1 MAFSTELGSLK
12 NLYANTKKSQRAK
25 AILRMKSNVK
35 RLPNF
40 RLYYKSTVMK
50 TVWYWHRNRNIDE
63 MEQHRKF
70 TSKITKLIY
79 GNGGKNIQCRKDIL
93 YNK

>member
-1 MAFSTELGSLK
+1 ME
-12 NLYANTKKSQRAK
+12 
-25 AILRMKSNVK
+25 SNVE

-50 TVWYWHRNRNIDE
+50 TVWYWHRNRNIRE
-63 MEQHRKF
+63 MEQHRKL
-70 TSKITKLIY
+70 TSKITKSIY
-79 GNGGKNIQCRKDIL
+79 GKGGKNIQCRKDIL